1 MTDAAAARP
10 AGKTPGSITPDQ
22 KRTRVRFLILLLIF
36 LITTINY
43 ADRATFSIAGKV
55 AADDLGLDA
64 VQMGY
69 ILSAF
74 AWAYVIG
81 QIPGG
86 ALLDRFGTKLIYAI
100 AIATWSAFTMLQ
112 GLSGFLVGGAIFAG
126 LFAMRFA
133 VGLAESPSF
142 PGNARLVAA
151 WFPGSERGFASAV
164 FNSAQYFSLVVFAP
178 LMSWLVHTFDWHSV
192 FFVMGGLGILA
203 AIVFWM
209 VIRSPVDHPGVN
221 QAELDY
227 IEAGGGLIRMETK
240 TAVKSAA
247 FSWANVS
254 QVLGSRMLLGV
265 FIGQYGIN
273 VLTYFFVTWFP
284 IYLVK
289 ERGMSIMDAGW
300 ATAAPALCGFV
311 GGVLGGIISD
321 QLLKRT
327 GSLTIAR
334 KTPLLIGMLLSA
346 LIIACAYVEQ
356 GWLII
361 VIMAVAF
368 FGKGIAS
375 LGWAVVSD
383 CSPREFVGVTGGIFN
398 TFGNTAGIVTPIVI
412 GYIVQITGS
421 FDGALWFVG
430 LHCILVIAAYFLITG
445 KIERLTLAADEK
457 PGSGRMA

>member
-1 MTDAAAARP
+1 MTNIAAPTP
-10 AGKTPGSITPDQ
+10 APAPADG

-36 LITTINY
+36 LLTTINY
-43 ADRATFSIAGKV
+43 ADRSTFSIAGD
-55 AADDLGLDA
+55 AASKDLGLDP
-64 VQMGY
+64 VEMGY

-74 AWAYVIG
+74 AWAYVLG

-100 AIATWSAFTMLQ
+100 AIAAWSFFTLVQ
-112 GLSGFLVGGAIFAG
+112 GFSGFLTGGAIFAG

-178 LMSWLVHTFDWHSV
+178 LMGWLVHTFDWHSV
-192 FFVMGGLGILA
+192 FFVMGGLGLVA
-203 AIVFWM
+203 AVVFWQL
-209 VIRSPVDHPGVN
+209 IHSPVEHPSVN

-227 IEAGGGLIRMETK
+227 IEAGGGLIRMEDK
-240 TAVKSAA
+240 VVKASA
-247 FSWANVS
+247 FTWPNVK
-254 QVLGSRMLLGV
+254 QVLSSRMLIGV

-289 ERGMSIMDAGW
+289 ERGLNILEAGF
-300 ATAAPALCGFV
+300 AAAAPALCGFV
-311 GGVLGGIISD
+311 GGVLGGVISD
-321 QLLKRT
+321 AILKRT
-327 GSLTIAR
+327 GSLTLAR
-334 KTPLLIGMLLSA
+334 KTPLLIGMILAST
-346 LIIACAYVEQ
+346 IIACVYIQQE
-356 GWLII
+356 WLI
-361 VIMAVAF
+361 VVVMAVAF

-383 CSPREFVGVTGGIFN
+383 TSPRELVGVTGGIFN
-398 TFGNTAGIVTPIVI
+398 TFGNSAGIVTPIVI
-412 GYIVQITGS
+412 GYIVAATGS

-430 LHCILVIAAYFLITG
+430 LHCVLVVAAYFLIVG
-445 KIERLTLAADEK
+445 KIERLTLK
-457 PGSGRMA
+457 PAGAV

>member
-1 MTDAAAARP
+1 MTDTTAP
-10 AGKTPGSITPDQ
+10 APVHGQ
-22 KRTRVRFLILLLIF
+22 AKRTRVRFLILLLIF
-36 LITTINY
+36 LLTTINY
-43 ADRATFSIAGKV
+43 ADRSTFSIAGD
-55 AADDLGLDA
+55 AASKDLGLDP
-64 VQMGY
+64 VEMGY

-74 AWAYVIG
+74 AWAYVLG

-100 AIATWSAFTMLQ
+100 AIAAWSFFTLVQ
-112 GLSGFLVGGAIFAG
+112 GFSGFLTGGAIFVG

-178 LMSWLVHTFDWHSV
+178 LMGWLVHTYDWHSV
-192 FFVMGGLGILA
+192 FFVMGGLGLVA
-203 AIVFWM
+203 AVVFWQL
-209 VIRSPVDHPGVN
+209 IHSPVEHPSVN

-227 IEAGGGLIRMETK
+227 IEAGGGLIRMEEK
-240 TAVKSAA
+240 VVKASA
-247 FSWANVS
+247 FTWPNVK
-254 QVLGSRMLLGV
+254 QVLSSRMLIGV

-289 ERGMSIMDAGW
+289 ERGLNILEAGF
-300 ATAAPALCGFV
+300 AAAAPALCGFV
-311 GGVLGGIISD
+311 GGVLGGVISD
-321 QLLKRT
+321 AILKRT
-327 GSLTIAR
+327 GSLTLAR
-334 KTPLLIGMLLSA
+334 KTPLLIGMILAST
-346 LIIACAYVEQ
+346 IIACVYIQQE
-356 GWLII
+356 WLI
-361 VIMAVAF
+361 VVVMAVAF

-383 CSPREFVGVTGGIFN
+383 TSPRELVGVTGGIFN
-398 TFGNTAGIVTPIVI
+398 TFGNSAGIVTPIVI
-412 GYIVQITGS
+412 GYIVAATGS

-430 LHCILVIAAYFLITG
+430 LHCILVVAAYFLIVG
-445 KIERLTLAADEK
+445 KIERLTLKPASAA
-457 PGSGRMA
+457 

>member
-1 MTDAAAARP
+1 MTDA
-10 AGKTPGSITPDQ
+10 PGTATG

-36 LITTINY
+36 LLTTINY
-43 ADRATFSIAGKV
+43 ADRSTFSIAGD
-55 AADDLGLDA
+55 AASKDLGLNP
-64 VQMGY
+64 VEMGY

-74 AWAYVIG
+74 AWAYVLG

-100 AIATWSAFTMLQ
+100 AIAAWSFFTLVQ
-112 GLSGFLVGGAIFAG
+112 GFSGFLTGGAIFAG

-178 LMSWLVHTFDWHSV
+178 LMGWLVHTFDWHSV
-192 FFVMGGLGILA
+192 FFVMGGLGLVA
-203 AIVFWM
+203 AVVFWQL
-209 VIRSPVDHPGVN
+209 IHSPVEHPSVN

-227 IEAGGGLIRMETK
+227 IEAGGGLIRMEDK
-240 TAVKSAA
+240 IVKASA
-247 FSWANVS
+247 FTWPNVK
-254 QVLGSRMLLGV
+254 QVLSSRMLIGV

-289 ERGMSIMDAGW
+289 ERGLNILEAGF
-300 ATAAPALCGFV
+300 AAAAPALCGFV
-311 GGVLGGIISD
+311 GGVLGGVISD
-321 QLLKRT
+321 AILKRT
-327 GSLTIAR
+327 GSLTLAR
-334 KTPLLIGMLLSA
+334 KTPLLIGMILAST
-346 LIIACAYVEQ
+346 IIACVYIQQE
-356 GWLII
+356 WLI
-361 VIMAVAF
+361 VVVMAVAF

-383 CSPREFVGVTGGIFN
+383 TSPRELVGVTGGIFN

-412 GYIVQITGS
+412 GYIVAATGS

-430 LHCILVIAAYFLITG
+430 LHCVLVVAAYFLIVG
-445 KIERLTLAADEK
+445 KIERLTLK
-457 PGSGRMA
+457 PASAV

>member
-1 MTDAAAARP
+1 MTDAP
-10 AGKTPGSITPDQ
+10 ATATG

-36 LITTINY
+36 LLTTINY
-43 ADRATFSIAGKV
+43 ADRSTFSIAGD
-55 AADDLGLDA
+55 AASKDLGLNP
-64 VQMGY
+64 VEMGY

-74 AWAYVIG
+74 AWAYVLG

-100 AIATWSAFTMLQ
+100 AIAAWSFFTLVQ
-112 GLSGFLVGGAIFAG
+112 GFSGFLTGGAIFAG

-178 LMSWLVHTFDWHSV
+178 LMGWLVHTFDWHSV
-192 FFVMGGLGILA
+192 FFVMGGLGLVA
-203 AIVFWM
+203 AVVFWQL
-209 VIRSPVDHPGVN
+209 IHSPVEHPSVN

-227 IEAGGGLIRMETK
+227 IEAGGGLIRMEDK
-240 TAVKSAA
+240 VVKASA
-247 FSWANVS
+247 FTWPNVK
-254 QVLGSRMLLGV
+254 QVLSSRMLIGV

-289 ERGMSIMDAGW
+289 ERGLNILEAGF
-300 ATAAPALCGFV
+300 AAAAPALCGFV
-311 GGVLGGIISD
+311 GGVLGGVISD
-321 QLLKRT
+321 AILKRT
-327 GSLTIAR
+327 GSLTLAR
-334 KTPLLIGMLLSA
+334 KTPLLIGMILAST
-346 LIIACAYVEQ
+346 IIACVYIQQE
-356 GWLII
+356 WLI
-361 VIMAVAF
+361 VVVMAVAF

-383 CSPREFVGVTGGIFN
+383 TSPRELVGVTGGIFN

-412 GYIVQITGS
+412 GYIVAATGS

-430 LHCILVIAAYFLITG
+430 LHCVLVVAAYFLIVG
-445 KIERLTLAADEK
+445 KIERLTLK
-457 PGSGRMA
+457 PASAV

>member
-1 MTDAAAARP
+1 MTDRAIPDTRP
-10 AGKTPGSITPDQ
+10 PSPPGT
-22 KRTRVRFLILLLIF
+22 RATRVRFLILLLIF
-36 LITTINY
+36 LLTTVNY
-43 ADRATFSIAGKV
+43 ADRSTFSIAGD
-55 AADDLGLDA
+55 AASEDLGLNP
-64 VQMGY
+64 VEMGY

-74 AWAYVIG
+74 AWAYVLG

-100 AIATWSAFTMLQ
+100 AIATWSFFTLIQ
-112 GLSGFLVGGAIFAG
+112 GFAGFLTGGAIFAG

-164 FNSAQYFSLVVFAP
+164 FNSAQYFSLVAFAP
-178 LMSWLVHTFDWHSV
+178 LMGWLVHTFDWHSV

-203 AIVFWM
+203 ALVFWW

-221 QAELDY
+221 QAELFY
-227 IEAGGGLIRMETK
+227 IEAGGGLIRMEDK
-240 TAVKSAA
+240 TVTTSAA
-247 FSWANVS
+247 FSWGNVK
-254 QVLGSRMLLGV
+254 QVLGSRMLLGI

-289 ERGMSIMDAGW
+289 ERGLNILEAGF
-300 ATAAPALCGFV
+300 AAAAPALCGFV
-311 GGVLGGIISD
+311 GGLLGGAISD
-321 QLLKRT
+321 YLLKRT

-334 KTPLLIGMLLSA
+334 KTPLLIGMLLSM
-346 LIIACAYVEQ
+346 LIIACAYLDNST
-356 GWLII
+356 LII
-361 VIMAVAF
+361 LLMAVAF

-383 CSPREFVGVTGGIFN
+383 TSPREFVGVTGGIFN

-412 GYIVQITGS
+412 GYIVAATGS
-421 FDGALWFVG
+421 FDLGLWFVG
-430 LHCILVIAAYFLITG
+430 LHCLLVIAAYFLITG
-445 KIERLTLAADEK
+445 KIERLTLK
-457 PGSGRMA
+457 PVGKTA